1 MQRFHIILILDKVIG
16 NNIYM
21 YLKNFGVTIEHYL
34 NGLGRALKTVILR
47 ISLISSTSHRFRC
60 SSCCKVERKVRVRE
74 G

>member
-1 MQRFHIILILDKVIG
+1 
-16 NNIYM
+16 M

-60 SSCCKVERKVRVRE
+60 SSCCKIEKKVFVRE